1 MSALLEQ
8 SRSQVIHSAAELAL
22 KVGGETLEPF
32 LGFYYRH
39 MATEDLLARRPED
52 LLGAALSHRDFAQ
65 SRPVGTA
72 NVRVFTPTVEEDGWS
87 CGHTVVEIVTDD
99 MQFLLDSAISELSR
113 HDRAIHLIV
122 HPQLV
127 VRRDAVGTLQEILDV
142 DALSAKALQNAEFGE
157 AIEAWMH
164 VEIDRQA
171 GEAEQQALTKGLQR
185 VLSDVR
191 ESVEDWPKMARDCQ
205 QIAIDLETSPP
216 KSIDPQEVEQTRRLL
231 TWLADD
237 HFTFLG
243 YREYTMVTEDD
254 EDILRAIPGTGLGL
268 LRYDQPH
275 SGSFGRLSAEGRI
288 KARESRLLILTKAN
302 ARATVHRSTHLD
314 YVGIKVFNASGE
326 VTGEKRFLG
335 LFTARAYNESV
346 LRVPIIDTKVHQV
359 LETSGF
365 TANSHSGK
373 DLLEI
378 LETYPRDE
386 LFQTSAEDL
395 YDIANEVLHLQERRK
410 SRLFLRT
417 DEYGR
422 FVSCLIYIPR
432 DRYTTA
438 VRLKMESILR
448 SAFHGASVDYT
459 TLVSES
465 VLARLH
471 FVVRVAPGEVIPTV
485 DEKDLQQRLM
495 EATRTWD
502 EDLSEV
508 ARLEYGEEAG
518 ARLVGLYGKAF
529 PEAYKEDFSPRVG
542 VVDLRQFELLENDD
556 STRLNLYHEPGSPS
570 AERRFKLYRRGRLS
584 LTAVLPLFTH
594 FGVEV
599 VDEHPYQI
607 DRADGIKVFVY
618 DFGLKGR
625 SPEAWVGIRREGLR
639 ELFQNAFSA
648 VWEGR
653 AESDGFNALVLGG
666 ELTWRQVVILRAVA
680 KYLRQT
686 GSTFSQ
692 AYVEATL
699 VANVAIAAQL
709 VELFETRLDPEHPS
723 ALNGTEAVD
732 DSGRAAAESKIVDA
746 ITGALENVASLDHD
760 RIIRGFLGVIQATV
774 RTNYYQRMGNRS
786 GDDPDGTTAAW
797 GSGFT
802 SYLSIKLDPSKVPDL
817 PAPRPMW
824 EIWVYSPRVE
834 GVHLR
839 FGKVARGGLR
849 WSDRREDFRTEVL
862 GLGKAQMVKNAVIVP
877 TGSKGG
883 FFPKALPDP
892 AVDRDAWLA
901 EGIASYK
908 LFISG
913 LLDVT
918 DNRVGGEVV
927 APDLVVRHDADD
939 TYLVVAAD
947 KGTATF
953 SDIANGVA
961 QSYGYW
967 LDDAFASG
975 GSAGYDHKV
984 MGITARG
991 AWESVKRHFRETGV
1005 DIQTTD
1011 FTVVGI
1017 GDMSGDVFGNGM
1029 LLSRHIRLV
1038 AAFDHR
1044 HIFLDPNP
1052 SAETSFPERK
1062 RLFELSRSS
1071 WADYDRSLISEGGAV
1086 IPRSAKSVRISPQV
1100 SAALGLPPGTKAMTP
1115 AQLMKSILVAPVDLL
1130 WNGGIGTYV
1139 KASFEVNSAVGD
1151 RANDAIRIDGSEIR
1165 AMVIGEGGNLGCTQL
1180 GRIEASLAG
1189 IHVNTDAI
1197 DNSAGVDTSDHEVN
1211 IKILLT
1217 AMTRDGDMT
1226 LKQRNTLL
1234 ASMTEDIARQVL
1246 RDNYEQN
1253 TLLGNARAQEH
1264 VMLPVHRRLLHWLED
1279 RGDLAPAIEF
1289 LPSDTEIGK
1298 RHGAGLGLT
1307 SPEFSVLVAYAK
1319 LALKKDLLKSAL
1331 PDEPWFQAT
1340 LTKYFPNPIR
1350 QQYQDKLASHPLR
1363 REIITNAVVNSMV
1376 NRGGMTFAFR
1386 ASEET
1391 GATAEQVTRAF
1402 VVCREVFGMVDY
1414 YGAVEQLDNVVSTE
1428 AQTALY
1434 LEFRRLLDRA
1444 VRWFLVNRPSTIN
1457 VASEVERFSKV
1468 VADLGPQMST
1478 LLQGAERKRLEVR
1491 AQELEKLGAP
1501 TEVAQRAA
1509 GLLDQF
1515 SLLDIVE
1522 ICVDTDRES
1531 AEVAPVYFATSEQ
1544 FGIDLM
1550 LTRVSKLPRDDRW
1563 DSLARGALRYDLYA
1577 VLKALTTSVLDSST
1591 AEMAPKDRTLA
1602 WSETNAESLARANA
1616 ALAGI
1621 QRLDNPG
1628 ISALSVALRILRGVI
1643 RSGSATI

>member
-8 SRSQVIHSAAELAL
+8 SCSQVIHSAAELAF
-22 KVGGETLEPF
+22 KAGGETLEPF

-52 LLGAALSHRDFAQ
+52 LLGAALSHRDLAI

-72 NVRVFTPTVEEDGWS
+72 NVRVYTPTVEEDGWS
-87 CGHTVVEIVTDD
+87 CGHTVIEIVTDD
-99 MQFLLDSAISELSR
+99 MQFLVDSVISELSR
-113 HDRAIHLIV
+113 QDRGLHLVV

-127 VRRDAVGTLQEILDV
+127 VRRDAVGQLQEILDV
-142 DALSAKALQNAEFGE
+142 DALNAKALQDAEFG
-157 AIEAWMH
+157 AGIESWMH
-164 VEIDRQA
+164 VEIDRQG

-191 ESVEDWPKMARDCQ
+191 ESVEDWPKMQRDCQ
-205 QIAIDLETSPP
+205 QIAADLQSNPP
-216 KSIDPQEVEQTRRLL
+216 KTVDAEEVDQTRRLL
-231 TWLADD
+231 SWLADD

-243 YREYTMVTEDD
+243 YREYTLDSDDGEDV
-254 EDILRAIPGTGLGL
+254 LRAIPGTGLGL

-275 SGSFGRLSAEGRI
+275 SGSFGRLSPEGRA
-288 KARESRLLILTKAN
+288 KAREPHLLILTKAN

-314 YVGIKVFNASGE
+314 YVGIKVFDAQGA

-335 LFTARAYNESV
+335 LFTASAYNESV
-346 LRVPIIDTKVHQV
+346 LRVPIIDTKVHKV

-365 TANSHSGK
+365 TADSHSGK
-373 DLLEI
+373 DLLET
-378 LETYPRDE
+378 LEGYPRDE

-395 YDIANEVLHLQERRK
+395 YEIATEVLHLQERRK
-410 SRLFLRT
+410 SQLFLRA

-448 SAFHGASVDYT
+448 SAFHGSSVDYT
-459 TLVSES
+459 TRVSES

-471 FVVRVAPGEVIPTV
+471 FVVRVAPGEVIPAV
-485 DEKDLQQRLM
+485 DEKDLQQRLI

-508 ARLEYGEEAG
+508 ARVEYGEEAG
-518 ARLVGLYGKAF
+518 ARLIGLYGKAF

-542 VVDLRQFELLENDD
+542 VVDLRQFELLDNKD

-594 FGVEV
+594 FGIEV
-599 VDEHPYQI
+599 IDEHPYQI
-607 DRADGIKVFVY
+607 DRSDGVVVYVY
-618 DFGLKGR
+618 DFGLKG
-625 SPEAWVGIRREGLR
+625 STPDAWVGSRREGLR

-648 VWEGR
+648 VWERR

-699 VANVAIAAQL
+699 VANVSIAAQL
-709 VELFETRLDPEHPS
+709 VSLFEARLDPAHP
-723 ALNGTEAVD
+723 AAVAGTDATN
-732 DSGRAAAESKIVDA
+732 DSGREAAEAQIVEA

-774 RTNYYQRMGNRS
+774 RTNYYQRVAKVGEPAS
-786 GDDPDGTTAAW
+786 GGDA
-797 GSGFT
+797 GFK
-802 SYLSIKLDPSKVPDL
+802 SYLSLKLDPSKVPDL
-817 PAPRPMW
+817 PAPRPMH

-839 FGKVARGGLR
+839 FGQVARGGLR

-883 FFPKALPDP
+883 FFPKSLPDP
-892 AVDRDAWLA
+892 SLDRDAWLA

-908 LFISG
+908 LFICG

-918 DNRVGGEVV
+918 DNRIGKEVV
-927 APDLVVRHDADD
+927 PPDSVVRHDADD
-939 TYLVVAAD
+939 SYLVVAAD

-1011 FTVVGI
+1011 FTVVGV

-1029 LLSRHIRLV
+1029 LLSKHIRLV

-1052 SAETSFPERK
+1052 VAATSFLERK
-1062 RLFELSRSS
+1062 RLFEMPRSS

-1086 IPRSAKSVRISPQV
+1086 ISRSAKSVRISAPV
-1100 SAALGLPPGTKAMTP
+1100 ATVLGLPPGTKAMTP
-1115 AQLMKSILVAPVDLL
+1115 AQLMKSILAAPVDLL
-1130 WNGGIGTYV
+1130 WMGGIGTYV
-1139 KASFEVNSAVGD
+1139 KASFEVNSEVGD
-1151 RANDAIRIDGSEIR
+1151 RANDAIRIDGS
-1165 AMVIGEGGNLGCTQL
+1165 ALGATVVGEGGNLGCTQL
-1180 GRIEASLAG
+1180 GRIEACLAG
-1189 IHVNTDAI
+1189 VHINTDAI

-1217 AMTRDGDMT
+1217 AMTREGDMT
-1226 LKQRNTLL
+1226 LKQRNALL

-1253 TLLGNARAQEH
+1253 ALLGNARAQEH
-1264 VMLPVHRRLLHWLED
+1264 VMLPVHRRLIHWLED
-1279 RGDLAPAIEF
+1279 RGDLDPALEF
-1289 LPSDTEIGK
+1289 LPSDAEVER
-1298 RHGAGLGLT
+1298 RHDAGLGLT

-1350 QQYQDKLASHPLR
+1350 ENYQDKLASHPLR

-1402 VVCREVFGMVDY
+1402 VVCREVFDMVGY
-1414 YGAVEQLDNVVSTE
+1414 FGSVEQLDNVVSTDT
-1428 AQTALY
+1428 QTALY

-1468 VADLGPQMST
+1468 VAELGPQMST
-1478 LLQGAERKRLEVR
+1478 LLQGAERKRLEIRVK
-1491 AQELEKLGAP
+1491 ELEKVGAP
-1501 TEVAQRAA
+1501 KEMALRAA

-1522 ICVDTDRES
+1522 ISVDTERES

-1544 FGIDLM
+1544 FGIDVM
-1550 LTRVSKLPRDDRW
+1550 LTRVTKLPRDDRW

-1591 AEMAPKDRTLA
+1591 SDLAPKERTLA

>member
-8 SRSQVIHSAAELAL
+8 SRSQIIHSAAELAL
-22 KVGGETLEPF
+22 RAGGETLEPY

-52 LLGAALSHRDFAQ
+52 LLGAALSHKDLAI

-72 NVRVFTPTVEEDGWS
+72 NVRVYTPTVEEDGWS
-87 CGHTVVEIVTDD
+87 CGHTVIEIVTDD
-99 MQFLLDSAISELSR
+99 MEFLVDSVISELSR
-113 HDRAIHLIV
+113 QDRLVHLVV

-127 VRRDAVGTLQEILDV
+127 VRRDAVGELQEILNV
-142 DALSAKALQNAEFGE
+142 DALNDANALKRAEFGA
-157 AIEAWMH
+157 AIESWMH
-164 VEIDRQA
+164 VEIDRQ
-171 GEAEQQALTKGLQR
+171 GGDAEQQALTKGLQR

-191 ESVEDWPKMARDCQ
+191 ESVEDWPKMAIDCQ
-205 QIAIDLETSPP
+205 QIAADLQTDPP
-216 KSIDPQEVEQTRRLL
+216 KAVDPEEVAQARRLL
-231 TWLADD
+231 LWLADD

-243 YREYTMVTEDD
+243 YREYSLSTDDGEDV
-254 EDILRAIPGTGLGL
+254 LRAIPGTGLGL

-275 SGSFGRLSAEGRI
+275 SGSFGRLSAQGRTM
-288 KARESRLLILTKAN
+288 AREPHLLILTKAN

-335 LFTARAYNESV
+335 LFTASAYNESV
-346 LRVPIIDTKVHQV
+346 LRVPIIDTKVHKV
-359 LETSGF
+359 LAASGF
-365 TANSHSGK
+365 TNDSHSGK

-395 YDIANEVLHLQERRK
+395 YDIATTVLHLQERRK
-410 SRLFLRT
+410 SQLFLRT

-438 VRLKMESILR
+438 VRLKMEAILR
-448 SAFHGASVDYT
+448 GAFHGSSVDYT
-459 TLVSES
+459 TRVSES

-485 DEKDLQQRLM
+485 DEKDLQQRLI

-508 ARLEYGEEAG
+508 ARIEYGEEAG
-518 ARLVGLYGKAF
+518 ARLIGLYGKAF

-542 VVDLRQFELLENDD
+542 VVDLRQFELLNNMDA
-556 STRLNLYHEPGSPS
+556 TRLNLYHEPGSPS

-599 VDEHPYQI
+599 IDEHPYQI
-607 DRADGIKVFVY
+607 DRADGVAVHVY
-618 DFGLKGR
+618 DFGLKG
-625 SPEAWVGIRREGLR
+625 SGPEAWVGSRREGLR

-699 VANVAIAAQL
+699 VANVSIAAQL
-709 VELFETRLDPEHPS
+709 VSLFETRLDPAHPAAVEGTNAEH
-723 ALNGTEAVD
+723 
-732 DSGRAAAESKIVDA
+732 DSGRAAAEAEIVDA
-746 ITGALENVASLDHD
+746 ITKALENVASLDHD
-760 RIIRGFLGVIQATV
+760 RIIRGFLGVIQATL
-774 RTNYYQRMGNRS
+774 RTNYYQRVGKTAGEGSSAGGDS
-786 GDDPDGTTAAW
+786 GYK
-797 GSGFT
+797 
-802 SYLSIKLDPSKVPDL
+802 SYLSIKLDPQKVPDL
-817 PAPRPMW
+817 PAPRPMF

-839 FGKVARGGLR
+839 FGRVARGGLR

-892 AVDRDAWLA
+892 SVDRDAWLA

-918 DNRVGGEVV
+918 DNRIGGEVV
-927 APDLVVRHDADD
+927 PPDSVVRHDGDD
-939 TYLVVAAD
+939 SYLVVAAD

-991 AWESVKRHFRETGV
+991 AWESVKRHFRETGL

-1011 FTVVGI
+1011 FTAVGI

-1029 LLSRHIRLV
+1029 LLSKHIRLV

-1044 HIFLDPNP
+1044 HIFLDPN
-1052 SAETSFPERK
+1052 AVAATSFQERK
-1062 RLFELSRSS
+1062 RLFELPRSS
-1071 WADYDRSLISEGGAV
+1071 WADYDRSLIGEGGSV
-1086 IPRSAKSVRISPQV
+1086 IARSAKSVRISGPV
-1100 SAALGLPPGTKAMTP
+1100 AKMLGLAPGTKAMTP
-1115 AQLMKSILVAPVDLL
+1115 AQLMKAILAAPVDLL

-1139 KASFEVNSAVGD
+1139 KASFEVNSEVGD
-1151 RANDAIRIDGSEIR
+1151 RANDAIRIDGNTLR
-1165 AMVIGEGGNLGCTQL
+1165 ATVVGEGGNLGCTQL

-1189 IHVNTDAI
+1189 VHVNTDAI

-1217 AMTRDGDMT
+1217 AMTREGDMT
-1226 LKQRNTLL
+1226 LKQRNALL

-1264 VMLPVHRRLLHWLED
+1264 AMLPVHRRLIHSLED
-1279 RGDLAPAIEF
+1279 RGDLDPALEF
-1289 LPSDTEIGK
+1289 LPSDAEIGR
-1298 RHGAGLGLT
+1298 RHDAGLGLT

-1319 LALKKDLLKSAL
+1319 LALKKDLLSSAL

-1350 QQYQDKLASHPLR
+1350 ERYQDKLASHPLR

-1402 VVCREVFGMVDY
+1402 VVCREVFDMV
-1414 YGAVEQLDNVVSTE
+1414 GFVASVEELDNVVSTE
-1428 AQTALY
+1428 TQTALY

-1468 VADLGPQMST
+1468 VSELGPQMST
-1478 LLQGAERKRLEVR
+1478 LLLGAERRRFEVR
-1491 AQELEKLGAP
+1491 TQEFEKLGAP
-1501 TEVAQRAA
+1501 KEMAVRAA

-1522 ICVDTDRES
+1522 ISVDTERDS
-1531 AEVAPVYFATSEQ
+1531 AEVGPVYFATSEQ

-1550 LTRVSKLPRDDRW
+1550 LTRVTKLPRDDRW
-1563 DSLARGALRYDLYA
+1563 DALARGALRYDLYA
-1577 VLKALTTSVLDSST
+1577 VLKALSTSVLDSSPSGL
-1591 AEMAPKDRTLA
+1591 APTERTLA
-1602 WSETNAESLARANA
+1602 WSQTNEESLNRANS

-1643 RSGSATI
+1643 RSSSASI

>member
-22 KVGGETLEPF
+22 RAGGEKLEPF

-52 LLGAALSHRDFAQ
+52 LLGAALSHRELAQ

-72 NVRVFTPTVEEDGWS
+72 NVRVYTPTVEEDGWS
-87 CGHTVVEIVTDD
+87 CGHTVLEIVTDD
-99 MQFLLDSAISELSR
+99 MQFLVDSVISELSR
-113 HDRAIHLIV
+113 QDRAVHLVV

-127 VRRDAVGTLQEILDV
+127 VRRDAVGELQEILDV
-142 DALSAKALQNAEFGE
+142 DALNDTEALSNAEFG
-157 AIEAWMH
+157 AGIESWMH
-164 VEIDRQA
+164 VEIDRQGGA
-171 GEAEQQALTKGLQR
+171 VEQDALTKGLQR

-191 ESVEDWPKMARDCQ
+191 ESVEDWPKMQLDCQ
-205 QIAIDLETSPP
+205 QIAADLDTDPP
-216 KSIDPQEVEQTRRLL
+216 KGVDPEEVNETRRLL
-231 TWLADD
+231 LWLADN

-243 YREYTMVTEDD
+243 YREYTLETQDD
-254 EDILRAIPGTGLGL
+254 EDVLRAIPGTGLGL

-275 SGSFGRLSAEGRI
+275 SGSFGRLGPEGLA
-288 KARESRLLILTKAN
+288 KAREPHLLILTKAN

-314 YVGIKVFNASGE
+314 YVGIKVFDADGE

-335 LFTARAYNESV
+335 LFTASAYTESV
-346 LRVPIIDTKVHQV
+346 LRVPIVDTKVHQV
-359 LETSGF
+359 LATSGF
-365 TANSHSGK
+365 TGASHSGK
-373 DLLEI
+373 DLLGI

-395 YDIANEVLHLQERRK
+395 YDIATTVLHLQERRK
-410 SRLFLRT
+410 SHLFLRA

-438 VRLKMESILR
+438 VRLKMESILKG
-448 SAFHGASVDYT
+448 AFHGASVDYT
-459 TLVSES
+459 TRVSES

-471 FVVRVAPGEVIPTV
+471 FVVRVAPGDVIPTV
-485 DEKDLQQRLM
+485 DEKDLQQRLI

-508 ARLEYGEEAG
+508 ARIEYGEEAG
-518 ARLVGLYGKAF
+518 ARLIGLYGKAF

-542 VVDLRQFELLENDD
+542 VVDLRQFELLD
-556 STRLNLYHEPGSPS
+556 SVDATRLNLYHEPGSPS

-607 DRADGIKVFVY
+607 DRADGVVVHVY
-618 DFGLKGR
+618 DFGLKGAV
-625 SPEAWVGIRREGLR
+625 PEAWVGSRREGLR
-639 ELFQNAFSA
+639 ELFQDAFAA
-648 VWEGR
+648 VWEGQ

-709 VELFETRLDPEHPS
+709 VQLFETRLDPFHP
-723 ALNGTEAVD
+723 AAKAGTAPAD
-732 DSGRAAAESKIVDA
+732 DAGRAAAEALIVEA

-760 RIIRGFLGVIQATV
+760 RIIRGFLGVIQATM
-774 RTNYYQRMGNRS
+774 RTNYYQRTGKVGEPAS
-786 GDDPDGTTAAW
+786 GADTGYK
-797 GSGFT
+797 
-802 SYLSIKLDPSKVPDL
+802 SYLSLKLDPQKVPDL
-817 PAPRPMW
+817 PAPRPMF

-883 FFPKALPDP
+883 FFPKHLPDP
-892 AVDRDAWLA
+892 SVDRDAWLA

-918 DNRVGGEVV
+918 DNRIGAEVV
-927 APDLVVRHDADD
+927 PPDSVVRHDADD
-939 TYLVVAAD
+939 SYLVVAAD

-975 GSAGYDHKV
+975 GSAGYDHKT

-991 AWESVKRHFRETGV
+991 AWESVKRHFREIGV
-1005 DIQTTD
+1005 DIQSTD
-1011 FTVVGI
+1011 FTVAGV

-1029 LLSRHIRLV
+1029 LLSQHIRLV

-1052 SAETSFPERK
+1052 VAATSFLERK
-1062 RLFELSRSS
+1062 RLFDLPRSS
-1071 WADYDRSLISEGGAV
+1071 WADYDRALISEGGSV
-1086 IPRSAKSVRISPQV
+1086 IARSAKSVRISAPV
-1100 SAALGLPPGTKAMTP
+1100 GKALGLPPGTKAMTP
-1115 AQLMKSILVAPVDLL
+1115 AQLMKAILAAPVDLL

-1139 KASFEVNSAVGD
+1139 KASFEVSSEVGD
-1151 RANDAIRIDGSEIR
+1151 RANDAIRIDGTDLR
-1165 AMVIGEGGNLGCTQL
+1165 ATVVGEGGNLGCTQL
-1180 GRIEASLAG
+1180 GRIEACLAG
-1189 IHVNTDAI
+1189 VHINTDAI

-1211 IKILLT
+1211 IKILLN
-1217 AMTRDGDMT
+1217 AMTREGDMT
-1226 LKQRNTLL
+1226 LKQRNALL

-1253 TLLGNARAQEH
+1253 ALLGNARAQEH
-1264 VMLPVHRRLLHWLED
+1264 VMLPVHRRFIHWLDD
-1279 RGDLAPAIEF
+1279 RGDLDPVLEF
-1289 LPSDTEIGK
+1289 LPSDTEIER
-1298 RHGAGLGLT
+1298 RHEAGLGLT
-1307 SPEFSVLVAYAK
+1307 SPESSVLVAYAK
-1319 LALKKDLLKSAL
+1319 LALKKDLLHSAL

-1350 QQYQDKLASHPLR
+1350 EKYQDKLASHPLR

-1402 VVCREVFGMVDY
+1402 VVCREVFDMV
-1414 YGAVEQLDNVVSTE
+1414 GFVGSVEQLDNIVSTE
-1428 AQTALY
+1428 TQTALY

-1457 VASEVERFSKV
+1457 VASE
-1468 VADLGPQMST
+1468 
-1478 LLQGAERKRLEVR
+1478 
-1491 AQELEKLGAP
+1491 
-1501 TEVAQRAA
+1501 
-1509 GLLDQF
+1509 
-1515 SLLDIVE
+1515 
-1522 ICVDTDRES
+1522 
-1531 AEVAPVYFATSEQ
+1531 
-1544 FGIDLM
+1544 
-1550 LTRVSKLPRDDRW
+1550 
-1563 DSLARGALRYDLYA
+1563 
-1577 VLKALTTSVLDSST
+1577 
-1591 AEMAPKDRTLA
+1591 
-1602 WSETNAESLARANA
+1602 
-1616 ALAGI
+1616 
-1621 QRLDNPG
+1621 
-1628 ISALSVALRILRGVI
+1628 
-1643 RSGSATI
+1643 

>member
-8 SRSQVIHSAAELAL
+8 SRSQVIHAAAELAL
-22 KVGGETLEPF
+22 RAGGERLERV
-32 LGFYYRH
+32 LGVYYRH

-52 LLGAALSHRDFAQ
+52 LLGAALSHKDLAL

-72 NVRVFTPTVEEDGWS
+72 NVRVFTPRVEEDGWS
-87 CGHTVVEIVTDD
+87 CGHTVIEIVTDD
-99 MQFLLDSAISELSR
+99 MQFLVDSVISELSR
-113 HDRAIHLIV
+113 QDRAVHLVV

-127 VRRDAVGTLQEILDV
+127 VRRDAVGELQEILDI
-142 DALSAKALQNAEFGE
+142 DALNGPDALAGAEFG
-157 AIEAWMH
+157 AGIESWIH
-164 VEIDRQA
+164 VEIDRQD
-171 GEAEQQALTKGLQR
+171 GEAEQQALTKRLEQ

-191 ESVEDWPKMARDCQ
+191 ESVEDWPKMQFACQ
-205 QIAIDLETSPP
+205 QIAADLETNPP
-216 KSIDPQEVEQTRRLL
+216 KAVHREEIVETRRLL
-231 TWLADD
+231 LWLADG
-237 HFTFLG
+237 HFDFLG
-243 YREYTMVTEDD
+243 YREYSLDVHEGEDV
-254 EDILRAIPGTGLGL
+254 LRAVPGTGLGL

-275 SGSFGRLSAEGRI
+275 SGSFGRLSPEGRV
-288 KARESRLLILTKAN
+288 KAREPHLLILTKAN

-314 YVGIKVFNASGE
+314 YIGIKVFNAAGE

-335 LFTARAYNESV
+335 LFPASAYTESV
-346 LRVPIIDTKVHQV
+346 MRVPIIDTKVHQV
-359 LETSGF
+359 LVTSGF
-365 TANSHSGK
+365 TADSHSGK

-386 LFQTSAEDL
+386 LFQTSAAEL
-395 YDIANEVLHLQERRK
+395 YEIATTVLHLQERRK
-410 SRLFLRT
+410 SQLFLRT

-432 DRYTTA
+432 DRYNTV

-459 TLVSES
+459 TRVSES

-471 FVVRVAPGEVIPTV
+471 FVVRVAPDDVIPKV
-485 DEKDLQQRLM
+485 DEKDLQQRLI

-508 ARLEYGEEAG
+508 ARIEYGEEAG

-529 PEAYKEDFSPRVG
+529 PESYKEDFSPRVG
-542 VVDLRQFELLENDD
+542 VVDLRQFELLD
-556 STRLNLYHEPGSPS
+556 SQDATRLNLYHEPGSPS
-570 AERRFKLYRRGRLS
+570 AERRFKLYRRGHLS

-594 FGVEV
+594 FGLEV
-599 VDEHPYQI
+599 IDEHPYQI
-607 DRADGIKVFVY
+607 DRADGVAVYVY
-618 DFGLKGR
+618 DFGLRG
-625 SPEAWVGIRREGLR
+625 SGPDAWVGGRREGLR
-639 ELFQNAFSA
+639 DLFQDAFSA

-692 AYVEATL
+692 KYVEATL
-699 VANVAIAAQL
+699 VANVAISAQL
-709 VELFETRLDPEHPS
+709 VALFETRLDPSHP
-723 ALNGTEAVD
+723 AG
-732 DSGRAAAESKIVDA
+732 AAASADKGGREAAEARIVDV
-746 ITGALENVASLDHD
+746 ITDGLDHVASLDHD
-760 RIIRGFLGVIQATV
+760 RIIRAFLGVIQATL
-774 RTNYYQRMGNRS
+774 RTNYYQRTATAGEPSAAGDAGKAGNK
-786 GDDPDGTTAAW
+786 
-797 GSGFT
+797 
-802 SYLSIKLDPSKVPDL
+802 SYLSFKLDPKKVPDL
-817 PAPRPMW
+817 PAPRPLF
-824 EIWVYSPRVE
+824 EVWVYSPRVE

-839 FGKVARGGLR
+839 FGRVARGGLR

-877 TGSKGG
+877 SGSKGG
-883 FFPKALPDP
+883 FFAKDLPDP
-892 AVDRDAWLA
+892 GVDRDAWLA

-918 DNRVGGEVV
+918 DNRIGNKVV
-927 APDLVVRHDADD
+927 PPAGVVRYDGDD
-939 TYLVVAAD
+939 SYLVVAAD

-975 GSAGYDHKV
+975 GSAGYDHRA

-1005 DIQTTD
+1005 DTQTTD
-1011 FTVVGI
+1011 FSVAGV

-1029 LLSRHIRLV
+1029 MLSRHIRLV

-1044 HIFLDPNP
+1044 HIFLDPSP
-1052 SAETSFPERK
+1052 VAATSFLERK
-1062 RLFELSRSS
+1062 RLFELPRSS
-1071 WADYDRSLISEGGAV
+1071 WADYDTSLISEGGCV
-1086 IPRSAKSVRISPQV
+1086 IPRSAKYVRITAQV
-1100 SAALGLPPGTKAMTP
+1100 AKMLGLPAGTKAMTP
-1115 AQLMKSILVAPVDLL
+1115 AQLMKAILAAPVDLL

-1139 KASFEVNSAVGD
+1139 KAASEVNSEVGD
-1151 RANDAIRIDGSEIR
+1151 RANDAIRIDGCDLR
-1165 AMVIGEGGNLGCTQL
+1165 AKVVGEGGNLGFTQL

-1189 IHVNTDAI
+1189 VHINTDAI

-1211 IKILLT
+1211 IKILLNT
-1217 AMTRDGDMT
+1217 MTRDGDMT
-1226 LKQRNTLL
+1226 LKQRNALL

-1264 VMLPVHRRLLHWLED
+1264 VMLPVHRRLIHWLEE
-1279 RGDLAPAIEF
+1279 RGDLDRALEF
-1289 LPSDTEIGK
+1289 LPSDSEIEL
-1298 RHGAGLGLT
+1298 RHDAGLGLT

-1319 LALKKDLLKSAL
+1319 LALKDDLLHSAL

-1350 QQYQDKLASHPLR
+1350 ESYQDKLASHPLR

-1402 VVCREVFGMVDY
+1402 VVCREVFGMVGY
-1414 YGAVEQLDNVVSTE
+1414 FASVEELDNVVSTE
-1428 AQTALY
+1428 TQTALY

-1457 VASEVERFSKV
+1457 VASEVERFSAV
-1468 VADLGPQMST
+1468 VAKLGPQMST
-1478 LLQGAERKRLEVR
+1478 LLQGAEHKRFEVR
-1491 AQELEKLGAP
+1491 ARDLTKLGASK
-1501 TEVAQRAA
+1501 EMAVRAA

-1522 ICVDTDRES
+1522 ISVDTKRDS
-1531 AEVAPVYFATSEQ
+1531 AEVAPVYFATSER
-1544 FGIDLM
+1544 FGIDAM
-1550 LTRVSKLPRDDRW
+1550 LTRVTMLPRDDRW

-1577 VLKALTTSVLDSST
+1577 VLKSLTTSVLDSSPSDL
-1591 AEMAPKDRTLA
+1591 APEERIRA
-1602 WSETNAESLARANA
+1602 WSEANAESLDRANA